1 MTRYAALL
9 RGINVGGRAKLSMS
23 ELREALASLG
33 LEDVVTYIQ
42 SGNVVFRSAATPTEI
57 ARDLEQRIAEAFS
70 LETTVVLRTA
80 AELAS
85 IAGDNPYAARGTEP
99 RTLHV
104 VFLGGAPG
112 AEDVARLDPERSPP
126 DSFTVRGS
134 EIYVCFPNGSGRSKL
149 TLDYFERNLDVRA
162 TMRNWSTVVRLVEL
176 TRS

>member
-176 TRS
+176 TRG

>member
-9 RGINVGGRAKLSMS
+9 RGINVGGRARLSMS

-176 TRS
+176 TRG

>member
-1 MTRYAALL
+1 
-9 RGINVGGRAKLSMS
+9 MS
-23 ELREALASLG
+23 ELREALASFG

-176 TRS
+176 TRG

>member
-23 ELREALASLG
+23 ELRGALASLG

-176 TRS
+176 TRG